1 MDNLTDQQLIRDY
14 AEHRSEA
21 AFAELARRHV
31 DLVYSAA
38 ARIVRDAHLA
48 KDVTQGVFLA
58 LAQNAPQLTNRLVI
72 ASWLHFTTRNLAV
85 KTIRSDA
92 RRRAREQ
99 EAAAMNEI
107 LASQTEAGWAQI
119 APQLDDALV
128 ELSEPDRDAVVLRY
142 FQRKSAEE
150 MAEILGIS
158 AEAAQKRVNRAVER
172 LRELF
177 AKRGVVVGVGG
188 LATVV
193 STNAVQSAPAGLAAT
208 ISSIAAS
215 GAISAS
221 ALITAT
227 KVIAMTTLQKT
238 IVVAAV
244 AIGVSAPLF
253 IQHRAQARLRDENQ
267 ALREQL
273 KQQTEIA
280 AKNEQLTALLEQA
293 ARSNTQTLPL
303 SQLNELLRLRSEVGR
318 LRSDAKVFAESKAA
332 SGGDR
337 VGLLKAQLAQ
347 MPEKN
352 IPELQLVEDRKWTE
366 DAARGNLDTEDGIRE
381 TLAKL
386 RRVGKMKFA
395 MRLGS
400 ALDGYERA
408 NNGQLPGN
416 LSQLDPYLKY
426 PPDEKPVDDA
436 VMQRYELLQTGKS
449 SDLAPGDAVIGEK
462 APVDDQ
468 YDTLFKIGA
477 IFYVMQDVGKW
488 AGQPAV
494 TNAWNQGR

>member
-1 MDNLTDQQLIRDY
+1 
-14 AEHRSEA
+14 
-21 AFAELARRHV
+21 
-31 DLVYSAA
+31 
-38 ARIVRDAHLA
+38 
-48 KDVTQGVFLA
+48 
-58 LAQNAPQLTNRLVI
+58 
-72 ASWLHFTTRNLAV
+72 
-85 KTIRSDA
+85 
-92 RRRAREQ
+92 
-99 EAAAMNEI
+99 MNEI
-107 LASQTEAGWAQI
+107 LASQTEAGWEHI

-177 AKRGVVVGVGG
+177 ARRGVAVGAGG
-188 LATVV
+188 LATIV
-193 STNAVQSAPAGLAAT
+193 SANAVQAAPAGLATTVSSVAAGAV
-208 ISSIAAS
+208 ISTP
-215 GAISAS
+215 

-227 KVIAMTTLQKT
+227 KTIVMTTFQKT

-273 KQQTEIA
+273 RQQSEIA
-280 AKNEQLTALLEQA
+280 AKNEQLTALLEEVT
-293 ARSNTQTLPL
+293 RSNAQSLPQ

-318 LRSDAKVFAESKAA
+318 LRSEAKVFAESTAS

-352 IPELQLVEDRKWTE
+352 IPELQLVEDRKWAE

-395 MRLGS
+395 LRLGS
-400 ALDGYERA
+400 ALDDYVKA
-408 NNGQLPGN
+408 NNGQLPGD
-416 LSQLDPYLKY
+416 LSQLNSYLKY
-426 PPDEKPVDDA
+426 PQDEKPVDDA
-436 VMQRYELLQTGKS
+436 VMQRYELLHTGKT

-462 APVDDQ
+462 APVDDE

-477 IFYVMQDVGKW
+477 NFYVMQDVGKW
-488 AGQPAV
+488 SGQPAS
-494 TNAWNQGR
+494 TNIWSSRK